1 MNSRETRAKRQGR
14 TRVMIV
20 DPKWHFGLKLADCLA
35 TDGYQAIL
43 VRSLESMIAELG
55 ELQPGAILLHA
66 ESSSDR
72 LGGHGADTLA
82 TVKALCPQAPML
94 VLSEPD
100 HDTQPQ
106 ISQCKSHDH
115 PPFIPSNRMEEWLH
129 TKLGIPCARV
139 I

>member
-1 MNSRETRAKRQGR
+1 
-14 TRVMIV
+14 
-20 DPKWHFGLKLADCLA
+20 
-35 TDGYQAIL
+35 
-43 VRSLESMIAELG
+43 MIAELG

-66 ESSSDR
+66 ESSSDQ
-72 LGGHGADTLA
+72 LSGHGADTLA
-82 TVKALCPQAPML
+82 TVKALCPQAPLLM
-94 VLSEPD
+94 LSEPD

-106 ISQCKSHDH
+106 VSQRRSADH